1 MKISNK
7 IGVQMMIGILVIG
20 QTLSQCTKNTY
31 SELWTIDKLDS
42 LNNSLTTQQGSPR
55 VKDITGQNSVWF
67 DGIGDGLLVQSNPLE
82 GAESFTIEVIFY
94 PDSINSLDNFEQR
107 FVHIQN
113 PENDDRRI
121 LIELRVLDNQMWY
134 LDTFIKSEKSSLA
147 LMR

>member
-1 MKISNK
+1 
-7 IGVQMMIGILVIG
+7 MMIGILVIG

-31 SELWTIDKLDS
+31 SELWTIDKLVKI
-42 LNNSLTTQQGSPR
+42 NNSFTIQQGSPQ

-82 GAESFTIEVIFY
+82 GAESFTVEVIFY
-94 PDSINSLDNFEQR
+94 PDSIDTSDNFEQR

-113 PENDDRRI
+113 PKNEDQRI

-134 LDTFIKSEKSSLA
+134 LDTFIKSENSSLA
-147 LMR
+147 LMSDKLLHPVGD